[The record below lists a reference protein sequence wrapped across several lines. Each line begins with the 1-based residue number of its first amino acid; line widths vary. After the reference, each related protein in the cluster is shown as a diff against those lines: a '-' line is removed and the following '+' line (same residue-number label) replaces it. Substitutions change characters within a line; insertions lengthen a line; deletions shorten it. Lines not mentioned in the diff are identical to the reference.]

1 MTIERSTTVDETAAS
16 SAAEPLICARKY
28 CGHEIVLRPAHLG
41 GKVPKFCSDA
51 CRKADHKAA
60 TAAKA
65 ARARIE
71 PLRKQLDRALTETE
85 RAINRL
91 HISGLSE
98 EETGGLKPEHSG
110 DIETAIRRAL
120 EKLRSTARERRDA
133 LATAASHPAG
143 ADPDAVDE
151 HDE

>member
-1 MTIERSTTVDETAAS
+1 MDETAAS
-16 SAAEPLICARKY
+16 DAAEPPICARKY
-28 CGHEIVLRPAHLG
+28 CGNEIVLRPARLG
-41 GKVPKFCSDA
+41 GRVPKFCSDA

-60 TAAKA
+60 TAAKE

-71 PLRKQLDRALTETE
+71 PLRTQLDRALTDAE

-110 DIETAIRRAL
+110 DIETAIKRAL
-120 EKLRSTARERRDA
+120 ERLRYTARERRDA

-143 ADPDAVDE
+143 ADPDADDE
-151 HDE
+151 DDE